1 MEPHKVLAMAIRT
14 TPRPLCPLC
23 GNAGNVL
30 YPDLQDRM
38 FAVPGTWSL
47 KQCNNQNCCFC
58 WLDPMPLEEDIP
70 MFYANYFTHEIS
82 DSKQRRLFRLRTML
96 YRGYLLAASIPS
108 AILGLNRARNQIQH
122 MYLLDKKPGKLLDV
136 GCGSGVFLHR
146 MYQLGWSATGLD
158 FDPKAIENA
167 RLKYGTDLT
176 VMHTDLPG
184 AKFPDNSFD
193 AVTMSHVIEHAP
205 DPITLVTE
213 CRRILRP
220 GGRVVITTPN
230 IRGNGHKIFRDC
242 WWGLDSP
249 RHLQVFSLAA
259 LRECAR
265 KTGFDSVTG
274 HTTAANADTFIGGSF
289 GFVEAKATGD
299 CSSGGRVQ
307 INFVRGLR
315 SLLLQYRE
323 ALQMRRDPECGEELV
338 LICEK

>member
-58 WLDPMPLEEDIP
+58 WLDPTPVAEDLHLL
-70 MFYANYFTHEIS
+70 YQAYYTHETS
-82 DSKQRRLFRLRTML
+82 EPGKNPTAKFRAFFYSAYM
-96 YRGYLLAASIPS
+96 AAAYVPS
-108 AILGLNRARNQIQH
+108 TILGLTKARKDILH
-122 MYLLDKKPGKLLDV
+122 MYLHDSRPGKLLDV
-136 GCGSGVFLHR
+136 GCGSGIFLHQ
-146 MYQLGWSATGLD
+146 MYKLGWSATGLD

-193 AVTMSHVIEHAP
+193 AVTMNHVIEHVS
-205 DPITLVTE
+205 DPIGLLGE
-213 CRRILRP
+213 ARRVLKT
-220 GGRVVITTPN
+220 GGKLIAATPN
-230 IRGNGHKIFRDC
+230 IQSFGHSKFHDLWRG
-242 WWGLDSP
+242 LEPP
-249 RHLQVFSLAA
+249 RHLQIFSLAS

-265 KTGFDSVTG
+265 QAGFDRVRVIS
-274 HTTAANADTFIGGSF
+274 TAANADTIIGGSF
-289 GFVEAKATGD
+289 GFAEAKATGD